1 MEFKSSAMNLKF
13 SGEVGYL
20 TFKDLEKYD
29 FLNHLYS
36 TRLGGVSKN
45 EFKSMNLSLSCG
57 DDPKNVIKNYEIFC
71 SALDFDINKIVR
83 IKQVHGNKI
92 EIISEEDVKDGF
104 EKEVTRTADGLVTN
118 VPGIILS
125 TRHADCLAIFMVDPV
140 LKVVG
145 LGHAGWRGT
154 VARVAKSL
162 VDAFINNYGSNP
174 QNIVCAL
181 GPGIRKC
188 CFEVGKDVFEEFKNM
203 NLAGFD
209 NFYIQNGDRFNID
222 TLKVNKEIL
231 IQCGVKEQNIFESD
245 VCTDCNHDLLFSHRA
260 SGGKRGNN
268 GAFIMIKD

>member
-92 EIISEEDVKDGF
+92 EMISEEDVKNGF
-104 EKEVTRTADGLVTN
+104 EKEVTKTADGLVTN

-145 LGHAGWRGT
+145 LAHAGWRGT

-162 VDAFINNYGSNP
+162 VDAFINNYGSDP

-203 NLAGFD
+203 NLVGFD
-209 NFYIQNGDRFNID
+209 NFYTQNGDRFNID

-231 IQCGVKEQNIFESD
+231 IQCGVKEQNIFKSD
-245 VCTDCNHDLLFSHRA
+245 VCTNCNHDLLFSHRA